1 MLNRLRHPAKSGRR
15 HVTRLACAVL
25 GVVVLPLLLAAK
37 CPGNTPNPPD
47 PATLPVAQNCIV
59 GMYNKSAKAHSDGQV
74 IIYADITNWCH
85 NPALIE
91 SIQIRVYF
99 QERRAGDWYRIS
111 AIHTTTLGTARIAP
125 TAAAGVIR
133 AFVPCVPNKTWRLR
147 VDVVITPITGK
158 PITGGFNE
166 SHTGS
171 KIPNCADAPPA
182 PPVGTKA

>member
-1 MLNRLRHPAKSGRR
+1 MLGRGRPAATGGRR
-15 HVTRLACAVL
+15 HITRITIAVL
-25 GVVVLPLLLAAK
+25 SVALMPLLMAAK
-37 CPGNTPNPPD
+37 CETTPNPPD
-47 PATLPVAQNCIV
+47 PATLPVPQNCIV

-74 IIYADITNWCH
+74 VIYADITNWCH

-91 SIQIRVYF
+91 SIQVRVYF

-111 AIHTTTLGTARIAP
+111 ASHTTTLGTARIAS

-158 PITGGFNE
+158 PIAGGFNE
-166 SHTGS
+166 SPTGS
-171 KIPNCADAPPA
+171 KIATCADAPPV
-182 PPVGTKA
+182 PPLGSKA